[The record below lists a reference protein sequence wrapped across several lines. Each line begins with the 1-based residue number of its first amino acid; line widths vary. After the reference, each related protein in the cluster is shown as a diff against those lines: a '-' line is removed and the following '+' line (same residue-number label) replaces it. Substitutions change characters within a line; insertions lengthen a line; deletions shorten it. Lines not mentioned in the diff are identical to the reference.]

1 MAPCAP
7 HVARLHDAPSPRPRQ
22 YATSHPV
29 PLDTFPHS
37 NAGDNA
43 SRSHQ
48 CLETIFTTDSEGTFW
63 ATIVL
68 QTATRRRET
77 VRSRRAHRARGRSRE
92 RQTASC
98 VSPWR
103 PPAAFQLRQRR
114 AANHT
119 PRQPRQ
125 PRQRRHKSV
134 WHSAVG
140 DAGGRL
146 ARKRTC
152 ASHSLVGQQFSARR
166 GDRPEKKRKSRTVR
180 PGDPNDPNETRGQSH
195 LGCQLR
201 GATRRRGLARRSGHI
216 RPSRRRVRIL
226 LFKRGFREKHRFVFS
241 DRGALRLAAAEGGVV
256 RAAATTEE
264 RIVGRERNRPFL
276 LRLAPATG
284 GEAGSG
290 ARISAREKEATSL
303 PETRLRRAPSFGLLR
318 PAISPSFTWSI
329 AEAIIV
335 CGKRH

>member
-1 MAPCAP
+1 MTRRRQRTETTPRYAKGPSTSHKPCNDRTTEKQTATTKRVSHFTNTMAPCTP

-68 QTATRRRET
+68 QTATRRREK
-77 VRSRRAHRARGRSRE
+77 VRSRQAHRARGRSRE

-166 GDRPEKKRKSRTVR
+166 GT
-180 PGDPNDPNETRGQSH
+180 
-195 LGCQLR
+195 
-201 GATRRRGLARRSGHI
+201 ARR
-216 RPSRRRVRIL
+216 
-226 LFKRGFREKHRFVFS
+226 KRGS
-241 DRGALRLAAAEGGVV
+241 L
-256 RAAATTEE
+256 E
-264 RIVGRERNRPFL
+264 R
-276 LRLAPATG
+276 
-284 GEAGSG
+284 
-290 ARISAREKEATSL
+290 
-303 PETRLRRAPSFGLLR
+303 
-318 PAISPSFTWSI
+318 
-329 AEAIIV
+329 
-335 CGKRH
+335 